1 MYGILI
7 TILQSQY
14 SQFVESFLD
23 ILIIYI
29 EDNDYLQY
37 MLQLLE
43 NFGSISFLYNA
54 FQSHKETIVI
64 RALKYLLLYLTACK
78 NSHGFHPF
86 ELSKLSASQ
95 IADFLLKSKV
105 LTESIFEIIWKI
117 AVDEMNNRFRGPSY
131 VLLLIKLLSFYS
143 KNNISKYLCNIYG
156 LVTNPVSGNENCEYL
171 TFTDKW
177 WYYFIPL
184 LHTSS
189 IYLYLYIIIESFNEN
204 SNTLLSTFHI
214 LFLYELEH
222 KLDTS
227 LLLFPFSFLIPYN
240 KRNEGETTILEDI
253 GGVAKGLGNGL
264 KKIIPSFITDS
275 KAVTNITNIINDKY
289 HTQYKY

>member
-1 MYGILI
+1 MVLFYTII
-7 TILQSQY
+7 T
-14 SQFVESFLD
+14 
-23 ILIIYI
+23 YI
-29 EDNDYLQY
+29 
-37 MLQLLE
+37 
-43 NFGSISFLYNA
+43 
-54 FQSHKETIVI
+54 
-64 RALKYLLLYLTACK
+64 KY
-78 NSHGFHPF
+78 
-86 ELSKLSASQ
+86 
-95 IADFLLKSKV
+95 
-105 LTESIFEIIWKI
+105 
-117 AVDEMNNRFRGPSY
+117 
-131 VLLLIKLLSFYS
+131 
-143 KNNISKYLCNIYG
+143 
-156 LVTNPVSGNENCEYL
+156 
-171 TFTDKW
+171 
-177 WYYFIPL
+177 
-184 LHTSS
+184 
-189 IYLYLYIIIESFNEN
+189 IYLYIYINIIIESFNEN